1 MKKLLAFF
9 KSRRVLVILLIVS
22 AAIVGLWFYYIR
34 SDPANG
40 AISASGTV
48 ETVEVQIGPQLSGRV
63 TEVMVAEG
71 DQVKTGDVLFRL
83 DDAMLQS
90 QRQQAEASLQV
101 ANDNLAAAKSG
112 VTSAEAALKTAQD
125 AAEAART
132 QSEAQLITARQNLQD
147 LYDNADV
154 ARAAAEQA
162 LAVATKAFR
171 DAQYQLDNFTV
182 PSDQENMTTLEAL
195 DVTLTKLNQARADFK
210 PYEYYSSGNETR
222 KDLKEKLDNA
232 QSAYDSAVRR
242 FELETTVNQ
251 AKARQA
257 KAMQDYEELQN
268 GPKQE
273 NVDALEAQI
282 AALEAAPRQAASAV
296 AQAQV
301 GVTQAQDKP
310 KQATSAVMQAQ
321 AALDAIK
328 IQIQYTVVSTLT
340 PGVVLDRAIEPG
352 EVVAAGAPVMTIG
365 QLDPLQITV
374 YVPESRYGMI
384 KLGQEAQVS
393 VDSFPGQTFTGMVSY
408 IANQAEFTPR
418 NVQTVSGRETTV
430 YAVKLTIA
438 NPDQKLK
445 PGMPADV
452 MFE

>member
-1 MKKLLAFF
+1 MNNLLTFL
-9 KSRRVLVILLIVS
+9 KSRRALVILLIVVV
-22 AAIVGLWFYYIR
+22 AAVALWFYFMQ
-34 SDPANG
+34 DQAANG

-48 ETVEVQIGPQLSGRV
+48 EAVEVQVGPQLSGRV

-71 DQVKTGDVLFRL
+71 DQVKAGDSLFRL
-83 DDAMLQS
+83 DDAMLQT
-90 QRQQAEASLQV
+90 QRQQAEASLQA

-112 VTSAEAALKTAQD
+112 VSSAEAALKTAQD

-132 QSEAQLITARQNLQD
+132 QAEAQLITARQNLQD

-154 ARAAAEQA
+154 ARTTAEQT
-162 LAVATKAFR
+162 LAAATKAVR
-171 DAQYQLDNFTV
+171 DAQYQLDNFTI
-182 PSDQENMTTLEAL
+182 PSDQENLTTFEAL
-195 DVTLTKLNQARADFK
+195 DVTLAKLNQARANFK

-222 KDLKEKLDNA
+222 KDLKDKLDNA

-242 FELETTVNQ
+242 FELETALSQAQASQ
-251 AKARQA
+251 AKARQ
-257 KAMQDYEELQN
+257 DYMDLQN

-273 NVDALEAQI
+273 DVDALKAQI
-282 AALEAAPRQAASAV
+282 VALEAAPRQAVSAVVQAQTGVTLAQDKLKQAASAV
-296 AQAQV
+296 
-301 GVTQAQDKP
+301 T
-310 KQATSAVMQAQ
+310 QAQ
-321 AALDAIK
+321 AALDSVK

-340 PGVVLDRAIEPG
+340 PGVVLDSAIEPG

-374 YVPESRYGMI
+374 YVPESRYGEI
-384 KLGQEAQVS
+384 KLAQKAQVS
-393 VDSFPGQTFTGMVSY
+393 VDSYPGQTFTGVVSY
-408 IANQAEFTPR
+408 IANQAEFTPS

-452 MFE
+452 TFE

>member
-1 MKKLLAFF
+1 MNNLLAFF
-9 KSRRVLVILLIVS
+9 KSRRALVIVLIVV
-22 AAIVGLWFYYIR
+22 AAVVGLWFYFIQG
-34 SDPANG
+34 DPANG

-48 ETVEVQIGPQLSGRV
+48 ETVEIQIGPQLSGRV
-63 TEVMVAEG
+63 TEVMVSEG
-71 DQVKTGDVLFRL
+71 DQVKAGDVLFRL

-112 VTSAEAALKTAQD
+112 VSSAEGALKTAQD

-132 QSEAQLITARQNLQD
+132 QAEAQLITARQNLQD

-154 ARAAAEQA
+154 ARTTAEQA
-162 LAVATKAFR
+162 LAAATKAFR
-171 DAQYQLDNFTV
+171 DAQYQLDNFTI

-195 DVTLTKLNQARADFK
+195 DVTLAKLDQARADFK

-222 KDLKEKLDNA
+222 KDLKDKLDNA

-242 FELETTVNQ
+242 FELETALNQ

-257 KAMQDYEELQN
+257 KAMQDYEELKN

-273 NVDALEAQI
+273 NVDALKAQI
-282 AALEAAPRQAASAV
+282 TALEAAPKQAASAV
-296 AQAQV
+296 AQAQT
-301 GVTQAQDKP
+301 GVTQAQDRL
-310 KQATSAVMQAQ
+310 KQAASAVTQAQ
-321 AALDAIK
+321 AALDLIK
-328 IQIQYTVVSTLT
+328 IQIQYSVVNTLA
-340 PGVVLDRAIEPG
+340 PGVILDRSIEPG
-352 EVVAAGAPVMTIG
+352 EVVAAGAPVMSIG
-365 QLDPLQITV
+365 QLDPIQITV
-374 YVPESRYGMI
+374 YVPESRYGEI
-384 KLGQEAQVS
+384 KLGEKAQVS
-393 VDSFPGQTFTGMVSY
+393 VDSFPNQTFTGEVTY

-452 MFE
+452 TFE